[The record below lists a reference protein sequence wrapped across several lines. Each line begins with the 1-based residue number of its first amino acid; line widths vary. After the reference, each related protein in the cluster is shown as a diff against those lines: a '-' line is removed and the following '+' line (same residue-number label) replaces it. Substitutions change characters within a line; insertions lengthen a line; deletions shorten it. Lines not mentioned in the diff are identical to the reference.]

1 VSYDEERDCKVCDSG
16 HRVDCISNTDGPWG
30 YVVHELLEKERHPI
44 RVPLEKDIEARSFDY
59 KGHKYILFEKT
70 NVAPCQFKKAT
81 RFCPLRQLCRIYNA
95 LSQQLRED
103 FA

>member
-1 VSYDEERDCKVCDSG
+1 MKFYIKKPHQTMTMKWQAHGDS
-16 HRVDCISNTDGPWG
+16 P
-30 YVVHELLEKERHPI
+30 KESR
-44 RVPLEKDIEARSFDY
+44 
-59 KGHKYILFEKT
+59 
-70 NVAPCQFKKAT
+70 APCQFKKAT